1 MFKESCWFYSFKIK
15 SSHIRNLCA
24 DFTVYTKLKPGG
36 KGKGLSSRFLPV
48 HFKGCENY

>member
-1 MFKESCWFYSFKIK
+1 MLTETHWFYSFKIK
-15 SSHIRNLCA
+15 SSHIRILCA

-36 KGKGLSSRFLPV
+36 KGKGLSSRFLLV